1 MAVDHSDLIAF
12 QKELEALQ
20 NDIPEIM
27 DRIVVQEGMYARDQ
41 ARKICKEDGIVNT
54 GNYRRNFK
62 SGTKAIRAGNVYK
75 IDVYNN
81 LDYAGH
87 LEYGFR
93 GHWVP
98 GYWDGN
104 SFVYVKGYREGG
116 MYVKFTPG
124 HYTLKRAI
132 ENTKKNQ
139 DRRIERKY
147 LQELKKRGLDKYMK

>member
-1 MAVDHSDLIAF
+1 MGVNHDGLISL
-12 QKELEALQ
+12 QKELEQLQ
-20 NDIPEIM
+20 ADIPEIM
-27 DRIVVQEGMYARDQ
+27 DKIVVGEGMYARDQ
-41 ARKICKEDGIVNT
+41 ARKICTEDHIVNT

-62 SGTKAIRAGNVYK
+62 SGTKAIRAGIHYK

-87 LEYGFR
+87 LEHGFR

-104 SFVYVKGYREGG
+104 SFVYVKGYKDGG
-116 MYVKFTPG
+116 MYVRFTPG

-132 ENTKKNQ
+132 ERTKRQQNA
-139 DRRIERKY
+139 RV
-147 LQELKKRGLDKYMK
+147 ELKYVAEIKRRGLGKYMG

>member
-1 MAVDHSDLIAF
+1 MAVDHSELIALQ
-12 QKELEALQ
+12 QKLQALER
-20 NDIPEIM
+20 DIPEIM
-27 DRIVVQEGMYARDQ
+27 DRIVVQEGIYARDQ

-62 SGTKAIRAGNVYK
+62 SGTKAIRAGRAYK

-93 GHWVP
+93 GHFVP
-98 GYWDGN
+98 GHWEGS
-104 SFVYVKGYREGG
+104 SFVYQPNDPEGG
-116 MYVKFTPG
+116 MFVKFTPG

-132 ENTKKNQ
+132 ENTKKSQ
-139 DRRIERKY
+139 YRRIERKF
-147 LQELKKRGLDKYMK
+147 LQELKARGLE

>member
-1 MAVDHSDLIAF
+1 MAVDNRELIAF
-12 QKELEALQ
+12 QQKLKELER
-20 NDIPEIM
+20 DIPEIM
-27 DRIVVQEGMYARDQ
+27 DRIVVQEGIYARDQ

-62 SGTKAIRAGNVYK
+62 SGTKAIRAGRAYK

-98 GYWDGN
+98 GYWEGN
-104 SFVYVKGYREGG
+104 SFVYVKGYRDGG

-124 HYTLKRAI
+124 HYTLQRAI
-132 ENTKKNQ
+132 DNTKKSQ
-139 DRRIERKY
+139 DRRIERKFTA
-147 LQELKKRGLDKYMK
+147 ELKARGLE

>member
-1 MAVDHSDLIAF
+1 MSVDNSEMIAF
-12 QKELEALQ
+12 QKALEALQ
-20 NDIPEIM
+20 TDIPEIM
-27 DRIVVQEGMYARDQ
+27 DRIVVQEGMYARDR

-87 LEYGFR
+87 LEYSFR

-132 ENTKKNQ
+132 ENTKKSQ